1 MEETLIAFGVGSFL
15 YLCYYK
21 SIVMSR
27 NKKRREEL
35 RKKIDKE
42 MKEREKE
49 FIYEYPELSI
59 SSIKNLTQQIIALKY
74 KWIEYDKNIIDM
86 INYDSVINF
95 THN

>member
-42 MKEREKE
+42 MKEKRKR
-49 FIYEYPELSI
+49 IYI
-59 SSIKNLTQQIIALKY
+59 
-74 KWIEYDKNIIDM
+74 
-86 INYDSVINF
+86 
-95 THN
+95 